1 MSKAL
6 TNKKIVQVSC
16 GSYYTLALTDDN
28 MIFGMGQN
36 IYYQLGDGTT
46 TNRNLPVAA
55 DMSGVLKDKIITR
68 IAGGLYHIVV
78 ATNDSRLYTW

>member
-16 GSYYTLALTDDN
+16 GPYHTLALTDDN
-28 MIFGMGQN
+28 MIFGMGHN
-36 IYYQLGDGTT
+36 FYYQLGDGTN
-46 TNRNLPVAA
+46 TNSNLPVAA

-68 IAGGLYHIVV
+68 IAGGMYHSVV
-78 ATNDSRLYTW
+78 ATTDSRLYTW